1 MDFDLIQPNIK
12 QEPPIEFDCDFRSE
26 EYQSDDDFN
35 CIQTQEESEL
45 EENAVDFGL
54 PASPLSGTR
63 TSRSPP
69 QDRSGL
75 FSPSGH
81 RLVKTARTS
90 I

>member
-35 CIQTQEESEL
+35 YIQTQEEPEL

-54 PASPLSGTR
+54 PASPLSGTEQVEAR
-63 TSRSPP
+63 LKIEA
-69 QDRSGL
+69 GC
-75 FSPSGH
+75 FH
-81 RLVKTARTS
+81 RQA
-90 I
+90 IGW